1 MKKILLLFLN
11 FITLI
16 MGYNIAIMARSK
28 NMLFKK
34 YEQEVIEKFAE
45 QTFVLVDG
53 ELVEKEE
60 KQNDDNAKE
69 GNEL

>member
-16 MGYNIAIMARSK
+16 MEYNIAIMARSK

-34 YEQEVIEKFAE
+34 YEQEVIEEFAE
-45 QTFVLVDG
+45 QTFILVDG

>member
-1 MKKILLLFLN
+1 
-11 FITLI
+11 
-16 MGYNIAIMARSK
+16 
-28 NMLFKK
+28 MLFKK
-34 YEQEVIEKFAE
+34 YEQEVIEEFAE
-45 QTFVLVDG
+45 QTFILVDG